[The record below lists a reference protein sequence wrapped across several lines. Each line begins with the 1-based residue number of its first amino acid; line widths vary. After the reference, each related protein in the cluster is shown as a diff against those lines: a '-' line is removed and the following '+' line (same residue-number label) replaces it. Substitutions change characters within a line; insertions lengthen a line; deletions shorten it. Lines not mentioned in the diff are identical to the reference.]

1 MIVLLIRYN
10 TYSENVYTPDSNDGH
25 REIFTR
31 ECTVLD
37 KGFWDTD
44 DDELIVE
51 KYDQNEFDF
60 DGPRDAAKEF
70 VKKHY
75 PDMRVLHVGRLP
87 DSRHYI
93 ATLEPD
99 DPVQIRG
106 SIGMSD
112 DDLKKLSKEQ
122 LIYLVKHEHD
132 HARAVQK
139 KLKETEGESFP
150 YGKGKRIVPIT

>member
-1 MIVLLIRYN
+1 MIVLLIRYD
-10 TYSENVYTPDSNDGH
+10 TYSDRDHEGQ
-25 REIFTR
+25 EIFTR
-31 ECTVLD
+31 EWAVLD

-44 DDELIVE
+44 DDELVVDR
-51 KYDQNEFDF
+51 YDQDKFDF

-70 VKKHY
+70 VKRHY

-87 DSRHYI
+87 DSRHSI

-99 DPVQIRG
+99 DPVSVRDFIQ
-106 SIGMSD
+106 MSD
-112 DDLKKLSKEQ
+112 AALKQLSKKQ
-122 LIYLVKHEHD
+122 LIYLVKHEYE
-132 HARAVQK
+132 HARAAQK

>member
-1 MIVLLIRYN
+1 MIVLLIRYK
-10 TYSENVYTPDSNDGH
+10 TYYRPVDDPETGLTTN
-25 REIFTR
+25 EAFTR
-31 ECTVLD
+31 EWTVLD

-51 KYDQNEFDF
+51 KYDQDEFDF

-87 DSRHYI
+87 DSRHSI

-99 DPVQIRG
+99 DP
-106 SIGMSD
+106 D
-112 DDLKKLSKEQ
+112 
-122 LIYLVKHEHD
+122 
-132 HARAVQK
+132 
-139 KLKETEGESFP
+139 
-150 YGKGKRIVPIT
+150 

>member
-1 MIVLLIRYN
+1 MIVLLIRYD
-10 TYSENVYTPDSNDGH
+10 TYSERFATPESNDGYEVEFH
-25 REIFTR
+25 RLW
-31 ECTVLD
+31 TVLD

-87 DSRHYI
+87 DSRHSI

-99 DPVQIRG
+99 DPDPIRG

-122 LIYLVKHEHD
+122 LIYLVKHEHG
-132 HARAVQK
+132 HARAAQK
-139 KLKETEGESFP
+139 KLKETEGESLP

>member
-10 TYSENVYTPDSNDGH
+10 TYYRPVDDPETGLTTN
-25 REIFTR
+25 EAFTR
-31 ECTVLD
+31 EWTVLD

-87 DSRHYI
+87 DSRHSI

-99 DPVQIRG
+99 DPDPVRD

-132 HARAVQK
+132 HGRVARKLAQDWEDLYCSTMQK
-139 KLKETEGESFP
+139 MQHE
-150 YGKGKRIVPIT
+150 

>member
-1 MIVLLIRYN
+1 MIVLLIRYD
-10 TYSENVYTPDSNDGH
+10 TYSDRDHEGQ
-25 REIFTR
+25 EIFTR
-31 ECTVLD
+31 EWAVLD

-70 VKKHY
+70 VKRHY

-87 DSRHYI
+87 DSRHSI

-99 DPVQIRG
+99 ERVWRINKNRTNN
-106 SIGMSD
+106 
-112 DDLKKLSKEQ
+112 
-122 LIYLVKHEHD
+122 LI
-132 HARAVQK
+132 
-139 KLKETEGESFP
+139 
-150 YGKGKRIVPIT
+150 

>member
-1 MIVLLIRYN
+1 MIVLLIRYD
-10 TYSENVYTPDSNDGH
+10 TYSERFTTPESNDGYEVEFH
-25 REIFTR
+25 RLW
-31 ECTVLD
+31 TVLD

-87 DSRHYI
+87 DSRHSI

-122 LIYLVKHEHD
+122 LIYLVKHEHG
-132 HARAVQK
+132 HAKELHRR
-139 KLKETEGESFP
+139 LKNHSLMERV
-150 YGKGKRIVPIT
+150 KGSYQ

>member
-1 MIVLLIRYN
+1 MIVLLIRYD
-10 TYSENVYTPDSNDGH
+10 TYSDRDHEGQ
-25 REIFTR
+25 EIFTR
-31 ECTVLD
+31 EWAVLD

-44 DDELIVE
+44 DDELVVDR
-51 KYDQNEFDF
+51 YDQDKFDF

-70 VKKHY
+70 VKRHY

-87 DSRHYI
+87 DSRHSI

-112 DDLKKLSKEQ
+112 DDLKQLSKKQ
-122 LIYLVKHEHD
+122 LIYLVKHEHG
-132 HARAVQK
+132 HA
-139 KLKETEGESFP
+139 KEARRQAKDWEDLYFSRT
-150 YGKGKRIVPIT
+150 II